1 LHRLPSILAEMAARG
16 VSPDALFRSV
26 IEKVTVGIAV
36 LDLEGRIQYANPAYC
51 EMAGYAAARLHNR
64 NFISL
69 THPDE
74 QPDAGSQLSN
84 LLSGAQEDLRL
95 EVRTVRK
102 GGSTRRVKIS
112 GSLVRNGSGDP
123 EAAIAVVEDITSQN
137 ASEDA
142 LHEAL
147 AEQAQL
153 FEAIPQM
160 VWMTDAAG
168 EPEYVNERW
177 RNFTGTNL
185 PSGRD
190 SEPFGGVDLI
200 HPEDRE
206 RTTEM
211 FVDALRTMHPYEV
224 EHRMRRADGSYR
236 WVVARAQPLIDEV
249 GKVAHWFGTSTDI
262 HERKSAENLLRRTE
276 KLAAAGR
283 LAATVAHEINNPLEA
298 VGNLIYL
305 ALHEPGLPPVSRG
318 YLRMANEELRRV
330 GHIVSQTLGFYRES
344 GTSQPVDL
352 SVLVNDVLALYQRK
366 LDARQIRVTRNMES
380 VVVEG
385 VAGELRQVIANLLSN
400 ALDAMEPYGVLAI
413 EVRPQMDQVRFAISD
428 TGHGIA
434 TPLLDRIFEP
444 FFTTKKDAGTGL
456 GLWVSKGIVEK
467 HQGRL
472 DVMSSQKEEDHGT
485 AFVMTLPRRDTMRK
499 SA

>member
-1 LHRLPSILAEMAARG
+1 LRRLPSILAEMAARG
-16 VSPDALFRSV
+16 VSPDALFHDV

-51 EMAGYAAARLHNR
+51 KIAGYAAASLHNR

-69 THPDE
+69 VHPDE
-74 QPDAGSQLSN
+74 QRDAGSQLAS
-84 LLSGAQEDLRL
+84 LLSGGQADHRL
-95 EVRTVRK
+95 EVRTLGK
-102 GGSTRRVKIS
+102 GGSTRQVKIS
-112 GSLVRNGSGDP
+112 GSLVRNGNGHPDV
-123 EAAIAVVEDITSQN
+123 AIVVVEDITPQH

-177 RNFTGTNL
+177 RNFTGTDL
-185 PSGRD
+185 PSSRE

-206 RTTEM
+206 RTAEM
-211 FVDALRTMHPYEV
+211 FVNALRTTRPYEV

-236 WVVARAQPLIDEV
+236 WVVARAQPLIDAV

-305 ALHEPGLPPVSRG
+305 ALNEPGLPPVSKG

-380 VVVEG
+380 VMVEG

-413 EVRPQMDQVRFAISD
+413 EVRPQTDQVRFAISD